1 MQGTMQPD
9 LTSFSDAPSR
19 YAGAS
24 TPVDVMRERHA
35 ANTRPVAQ
43 IGKSIHVKG
52 DITGEE
58 DLIIE
63 GRVEGMVRLEKH
75 RVTIG
80 ASGDVQADIVAR
92 SILLAGTVRG
102 NLIAGERVE
111 IAASGRLTG
120 DVHAP
125 RLLMGEGA
133 FVHGRIETGPPPSG
147 VTRGVGAAREG
158 VEAELASAGRDR
170 P

>member
-9 LTSFSDAPSR
+9 PMPLSDAPVR
-19 YAGAS
+19 YPGSS

-35 ANTRPVAQ
+35 ANTRPVAH
-43 IGKSIHVKG
+43 IGKAILVKG

-63 GRVEGMVRLEKH
+63 GRVEGTVRLEKH

-92 SILLAGTVRG
+92 AILLAGTVCG

-125 RLLMGEGA
+125 RLIMSEGA
-133 FVHGRIETGPPPSG
+133 FVQGSIATDPPAPG
-147 VTRGVGAAREG
+147 VRPGSTR
-158 VEAELASAGRDR
+158 
-170 P
+170 